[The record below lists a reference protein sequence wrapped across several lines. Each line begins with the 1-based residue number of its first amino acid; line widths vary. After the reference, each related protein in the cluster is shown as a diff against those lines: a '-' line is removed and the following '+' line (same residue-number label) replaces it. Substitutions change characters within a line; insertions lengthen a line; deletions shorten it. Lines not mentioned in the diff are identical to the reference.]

1 MAFLL
6 SGKSE
11 YLSTMK
17 SPHFLI
23 LLFVALATLGNAQAP
38 TKKLS
43 KAEYV
48 ETYKNFA
55 ILNMHNTGVPAS
67 ITLAQGLL
75 ESGIGNSALAVN
87 ANNHFGI
94 KCHKEWTG
102 ETYTMDD
109 DAKDECFRKYPTVYE
124 SYLDHA
130 NFIKGRPRYAPL
142 FQLSPTDYKGWA
154 RGLKEAG
161 YATNPKYAELLINT
175 IDELKLHQYD
185 LVTKSEYEAL
195 NGKPKES
202 NAVVDREPVNRP
214 PLIEEVNGLKATYV
228 QPGESIFQLAERV
241 KIEAWKL
248 VAYNELSKDY
258 HFKPGDRMFLER
270 KHKKAAT
277 DVYEVKVDDNLHDIA
292 QQFGVRLESLRY
304 RNRLEEGEEPAEG
317 EVLLLIKRREL
328 KPKTRPIADIES
340 RYRLKAEAGKVAAA
354 KAFDD
359 SVKALTESK
368 AEKIRKESAAKIKE
382 KDEQIESLT
391 IARDNM
397 LKEIDQLRKAV
408 RSGTKPKTNKKSN
421 RSAAEEEEVP
431 DAIED
436 PNTTSSTT
444 GEPNV
449 NVEPIRPAPK
459 DTVKEAVPTPQE
471 VATPVVEEP
480 INPVSKKYKV
490 EKGDTLFKV
499 ARKFGVKVDQI
510 RKWNQ
515 MTNDNLKA
523 GEEIIVGE

>member
-1 MAFLL
+1 
-6 SGKSE
+6 
-11 YLSTMK
+11 MK
-17 SPHFLI
+17 SPRFLFI
-23 LLFVALATLGNAQAP
+23 LLLAITAKGWAQAP

-43 KAEYV
+43 KADYV

-75 ESGIGNSALAVN
+75 ESGIGNSPLALN

-102 ETYTMDD
+102 ETYIMDD
-109 DAKDECFRKYPTVYE
+109 DAKNECFRKYPSAYE

-130 NFIKGRPRYAPL
+130 NFLKSRPRYAPL
-142 FQLSPTDYKGWA
+142 FQLSPTDYQGWA
-154 RGLKEAG
+154 KGLKEAG
-161 YATNPKYAELLINT
+161 YATNPKYAELLIST
-175 IDELKLHQYD
+175 IDDLKLHQYD
-185 LVTKSEYEAL
+185 LVTKAEFEAL

-202 NAVVDREPVNRP
+202 TSSQDQTAIRRP
-214 PLIEEVNGLKATYV
+214 PLIEEINGLKATYV
-228 QPGESIFQLAERV
+228 QPGESIFELAERV
-241 KIEAWKL
+241 KIEAWQL
-248 VAYNELSKDY
+248 VAFNELSKDY

-304 RNRLEEGEEPAEG
+304 RNRLEEGEEPAAG
-317 EVLLLIKRREL
+317 EVLLLIKRREI
-328 KPKTRPIADIES
+328 KPKTRPLSDIEN
-340 RYRLKAEAGKVAAA
+340 RYRLKEEAGKVAAS

-359 SVKALTESK
+359 SIKSLTEAK
-368 AEKIRKESAAKIKE
+368 AEKISRENTAKLKE

-391 IARDNM
+391 AARDNM

-408 RSGTKPKTNKKSN
+408 KSGTKPKTNKKSH
-421 RSAAEEEEVP
+421 RSESEEEEVP

-436 PNTTSSTT
+436 STSANPGS
-444 GEPNV
+444 NL
-449 NVEPIRPAPK
+449 NAEPIRPAPK
-459 DTVKEAVPTPQE
+459 DTVREAVPIPQE
-471 VATPVVEEP
+471 ITTPADQTP
-480 INPVSKKYKV
+480 TTTGGKKYKV

-499 ARKFGVKVDQI
+499 SRKFGVKVDQI

-523 GEEIIVGE
+523 GEEIVVGE